1 MTDQPVR
8 DPKLEDEFY
17 KRADDIIALAN
28 KMADTAER
36 GRVGGSLMFAST
48 RFNCW
53 ISATGFRN
61 AEEMAAKRTETVAYF
76 LEGYRQ
82 MLELNFDQYV
92 ENFDAYMKPKG

>member
-1 MTDQPVR
+1 MTDQPNR
-8 DPKLEDEFY
+8 DPKLEEEFY
-17 KRADDIIALAN
+17 RRADSIIELAN
-28 KMADTAER
+28 RMADTAER

-48 RFNCW
+48 RFNTW
-53 ISATGFRN
+53 ISASGFQSG
-61 AEEMAAKRTETVAYF
+61 AEMATKRAETVAYF